1 MFTKSVKQRIV
12 SFPYFS
18 PSPSSFLSFLLC
30 HFLPFP
36 SELAALNVGH
46 WEVRPSP
53 PQPLS
58 TLAPLS
64 PWLRKNAACT
74 ALAVFYLSSSPLHV
88 GLTSKS
94 WRSWMRTLAG
104 DLPNIR
110 SFKKTLKKGQYR
122 LHLLFLLF
130 QSLIKSTSERYF
142 LGEWVM
148 FLKCCFAHSYVGG
161 LHEHFLTNSL

>member
-1 MFTKSVKQRIV
+1 MVGSLNLKLLLQHCFHL
-12 SFPYFS
+12 
-18 PSPSSFLSFLLC
+18 PSPGWNVYKVSKAEDSFFSLFLSLSSFLSFLLC

-104 DLPNIR
+104 DLPIIR
-110 SFKKTLKKGQYR
+110 SFKKKKRWKKDNTDCISY
-122 LHLLFLLF
+122 LYFFKVSLNLL
-130 QSLIKSTSERYF
+130 QSIIF
-142 LGEWVM
+142 
-148 FLKCCFAHSYVGG
+148 
-161 LHEHFLTNSL
+161 